1 MPVGGIVIPPPS
13 SAFYD
18 TAAVAAAVTIYL
30 SVLSVSITPCHSF
43 SRRPPREPFSSV
55 MNSGIRAA
63 AGREPGGAPLTI
75 TR

>member
-43 SRRPPREPFSSV
+43 SRPLREPFSSV
-55 MNSGIRAA
+55 MNSGIR
-63 AGREPGGAPLTI
+63 RRWT
-75 TR
+75 